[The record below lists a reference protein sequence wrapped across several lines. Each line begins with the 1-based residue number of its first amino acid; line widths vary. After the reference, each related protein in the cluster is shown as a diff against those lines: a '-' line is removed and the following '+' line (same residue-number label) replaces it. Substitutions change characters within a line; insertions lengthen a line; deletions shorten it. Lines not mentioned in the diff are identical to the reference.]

1 MVFFLVSEII
11 FAGGFMF
18 CLLLEDEV
26 SNCENFGKNDA
37 HHVVDGGLLRHH
49 RTASMTD
56 NSYVPS
62 RLRI

>member
-1 MVFFLVSEII
+1 MMFSLVSKII

-37 HHVVDGGLLRHH
+37 LMSLMAGFFDIIEL
-49 RTASMTD
+49 
-56 NSYVPS
+56 VP
-62 RLRI
+62 